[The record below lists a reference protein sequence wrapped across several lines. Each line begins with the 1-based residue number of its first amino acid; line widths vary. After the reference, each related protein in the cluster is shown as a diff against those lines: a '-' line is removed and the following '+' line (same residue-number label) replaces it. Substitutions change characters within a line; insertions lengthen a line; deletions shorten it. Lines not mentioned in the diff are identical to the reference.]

1 MSLLDQFEV
10 QFNELSYGEIVDGEL
25 SELQPVELAG
35 IINQEISRIQNELSP
50 SENVESIRLFLSP
63 HDFRRLSK
71 FETLLKDGLED
82 LVHKTWEL
90 KRIDSITNT
99 KIEIIKDSN
108 LEQGVAKSTPVIT
121 FESPIAIYTEEF
133 VEEIIQTKVYILDIN
148 GLKKDLQPGTY
159 TLGRGTEVDIQI
171 HDPGISRKHLSIQVD
186 EKVVVTDLNS
196 TNGTFLGN
204 DRVMELI
211 VEDTITFRVG
221 VTEIRIVSENRWV
234 KF

>member
-10 QFNELSYGEIVDGEL
+10 QFNELSNGEIVNGEL

-35 IINQEISRIQNELSP
+35 IVNQEIIRIQNEIVPL
-50 SENVESIRLFLSP
+50 ENVESISLSLSS
-63 HDFRRLSK
+63 HDFKRLSK

-82 LVHKTWEL
+82 LVRKSGEL
-90 KRIDSITNT
+90 KRIDAIANT
-99 KIEIIKDSN
+99 RIDILRDSS
-108 LEQGVAKSTPVIT
+108 LEQGVARSTPVIRSSSQMET
-121 FESPIAIYTEEF
+121 IAEKF
-133 VEEIIQTKVYILDIN
+133 VEQLTQSKIYVLDIN

-196 TNGTFLGN
+196 TNGTYLGQ
-204 DRVMELI
+204 DRVIELV
-211 VEDTITFRVG
+211 VEDSITFRVG
-221 VTEIRIVSENRWV
+221 VTEIRIVSETR
-234 KF
+234 

>member
-10 QFNELSYGEIVDGEL
+10 QFNELSYSEIVDGEL

-50 SENVESIRLFLSP
+50 SENVESIRLSLSP

-82 LVHKTWEL
+82 LVHKTGEL

-108 LEQGVAKSTPVIT
+108 LDQGVAKSTPVIT
-121 FESPIAIYTEEF
+121 FESPLATYTEEF
-133 VEEIIQTKVYILDIN
+133 IEEIIQTKVYVLDIN
-148 GLKKDLQPGTY
+148 GLKKDLEPGTY

-171 HDPGISRKHLSIQVD
+171 QDPGISRKHLSIQVD

-196 TNGTFLGN
+196 SNGTFLGN
-204 DRVMELI
+204 DRVMEMI
-211 VEDTITFRVG
+211 VEDTITLRVG
-221 VTEIRIVSENRWV
+221 VTEIRIVSENR
-234 KF
+234 

>member
-10 QFNELSYGEIVDGEL
+10 QFNELSNGEIVNGEL

-35 IINQEISRIQNELSP
+35 IVNQEIIRIQNEIVPL
-50 SENVESIRLFLSP
+50 ENVESISLSLSS
-63 HDFRRLSK
+63 HDFKRLSK

-82 LVHKTWEL
+82 LVRKSGEL
-90 KRIDSITNT
+90 KRIDAIANT
-99 KIEIIKDSN
+99 RIDILRDSS
-108 LEQGVAKSTPVIT
+108 LEQGVARSTPVIRSSSQIET
-121 FESPIAIYTEEF
+121 IAEKF
-133 VEEIIQTKVYILDIN
+133 VEQLTQSKIYVLDIN

-196 TNGTFLGN
+196 TNGTYLGQ
-204 DRVMELI
+204 DRVMELV
-211 VEDTITFRVG
+211 VEDSITFRVG
-221 VTEIRIVSENRWV
+221 VTEIRIVSETR
-234 KF
+234 

>member
-1 MSLLDQFEV
+1 MSLLAQFEV

-35 IINQEISRIQNELSP
+35 IINHEISRIQNELSP
-50 SENVESIRLFLSP
+50 SENVELIRLALSP
-63 HDFRRLSK
+63 HDYRRLSK

-82 LVHKTWEL
+82 LVHKTGEL
-90 KRIDSITNT
+90 KRIDSITDT
-99 KIEIIKDSN
+99 KIEILKDSN

-121 FESPIAIYTEEF
+121 FKSPLATYTEEF
-133 VEEIIQTKVYILDIN
+133 IEEIIQTKVYILDIN

-171 HDPGISRKHLSIQVD
+171 QDPGISRKHLSIQVD

-204 DRVMELI
+204 DRVMELV

-221 VTEIRIVSENRWV
+221 VTEIRIVSENR
-234 KF
+234 

>member
-10 QFNELSYGEIVDGEL
+10 QFNELSNGEIMDGEL

-35 IINQEISRIQNELSP
+35 IVNQEISRIQNELSP
-50 SENVESIRLFLSP
+50 SENVEKISIFLSP
-63 HDFRRLSK
+63 HDYRRLSK

-82 LVHKTWEL
+82 LVKKSGEL
-90 KRIDSITNT
+90 KRINSISDT
-99 KIEIIKDSN
+99 KIEIVKDSS
-108 LEQGVAKSTPVIT
+108 LEQGVAKSVPLIS
-121 FESPIAIYTEEF
+121 FESPLEIFTEEF
-133 VEEIIQTKVYILDIN
+133 SQVITQTKIYILDIN

-171 HDPGISRKHLSIQVD
+171 HDPGISRKHLSITVD

-204 DRVMELI
+204 ERVQEII
-211 VEDTITFRVG
+211 VEDTISFRVG
-221 VTEIRIVSENRWV
+221 VTEIKIVSENR
-234 KF
+234 

>member
-35 IINQEISRIQNELSP
+35 IVNQEISRIQNELSP
-50 SENVESIRLFLSP
+50 SENVELIRLALSP
-63 HDFRRLSK
+63 HDYRRLSK
-71 FETLLKDGLED
+71 FEILLKDGLED
-82 LVHKTWEL
+82 LVHKTGEL
-90 KRIDSITNT
+90 KRIDSITDT
-99 KIEIIKDSN
+99 KIEIVKDSN
-108 LEQGVAKSTPVIT
+108 LEQGVAKTTPVIN
-121 FESPIAIYTEEF
+121 FESPLEIYTEEY
-133 VEEIIQTKVYILDIN
+133 VEEIVQTKVYILDIN

-171 HDPGISRKHLSIQVD
+171 QDPGISRKHLTIQVD

-204 DRVMELI
+204 DRVMEMV

-221 VTEIRIVSENRWV
+221 VTEIRIVSENR
-234 KF
+234 

>member
-1 MSLLDQFEV
+1 VSLLDQFEV

-35 IINQEISRIQNELSP
+35 IINKEISRIQNELSP
-50 SENVESIRLFLSP
+50 SENVELIRLALSP
-63 HDFRRLSK
+63 HDYRRLSK

-82 LVHKTWEL
+82 LVHKTGEL
-90 KRIDSITNT
+90 KRIDSITDT
-99 KIEIIKDSN
+99 KIEIVKDSN
-108 LEQGVAKSTPVIT
+108 LEQGVAKTTPVIN
-121 FESPIAIYTEEF
+121 FLSPLEIYTEEY
-133 VEEIIQTKVYILDIN
+133 VEEIVQTKVYILDIN
-148 GLKKDLQPGTY
+148 GLKKDLLPGTY

-171 HDPGISRKHLSIQVD
+171 QDPGISRKHLSIQVD

-204 DRVMELI
+204 DRVMELV

-221 VTEIRIVSENRWV
+221 VTEIRIVSENR
-234 KF
+234 

>member
-50 SENVESIRLFLSP
+50 SENVESIRLSLSP

-82 LVHKTWEL
+82 LVHKTGEL

-99 KIEIIKDSN
+99 KIEIVKDSN

-121 FESPIAIYTEEF
+121 FESPLATYTEEF
-133 VEEIIQTKVYILDIN
+133 VEQIIQTKVYILDIN

-171 HDPGISRKHLSIQVD
+171 QDPGISRKHLSILVD

-196 TNGTFLGN
+196 TNGTFLGI
-204 DRVMELI
+204 DRVMELV

-221 VTEIRIVSENRWV
+221 VTEIRIVSENR
-234 KF
+234 

>member
-50 SENVESIRLFLSP
+50 SENVESIRLSLSP

-71 FETLLKDGLED
+71 FETLLRDGLED
-82 LVHKTWEL
+82 LVHKTGEL
-90 KRIDSITNT
+90 KRIDSIKNT

-108 LEQGVAKSTPVIT
+108 LEQGVAKSSPVIT
-121 FESPIAIYTEEF
+121 FESPLVTYTEEF
-133 VEEIIQTKVYILDIN
+133 EEEIVKTKVYVLDIN

-171 HDPGISRKHLSIQVD
+171 QDPGISRKHLSIQVD

-204 DRVMELI
+204 DRVMELV

-221 VTEIRIVSENRWV
+221 VTEIRIVSENR
-234 KF
+234 

>member
-50 SENVESIRLFLSP
+50 SENVESIRLSLSP

-82 LVHKTWEL
+82 LVHKTGEL

-121 FESPIAIYTEEF
+121 FESPLATYTEEF

-171 HDPGISRKHLSIQVD
+171 HDPGISRKHLSITVD
-186 EKVVVTDLNS
+186 EIVVVKDLNS
-196 TNGTFLGN
+196 TNGTFLGTE
-204 DRVMELI
+204 RVQELI

-221 VTEIRIVSENRWV
+221 VTEIKIVSETR
-234 KF
+234 

>member
-50 SENVESIRLFLSP
+50 SENVELIRLSLSP

-71 FETLLKDGLED
+71 FENLLKHGLED
-82 LVHKTWEL
+82 LVHKTGEL

-121 FESPIAIYTEEF
+121 FESPLATYTEEI
-133 VEEIIQTKVYILDIN
+133 VEEIIKTKVFILDIN

-171 HDPGISRKHLSIQVD
+171 QDPGISRKHLSIQVD
-186 EKVVVTDLNS
+186 DKVVITDLNS

-204 DRVMELI
+204 DRVMELV
-211 VEDTITFRVG
+211 VEDAITFRVG
-221 VTEIRIVSENRWV
+221 VTEIRIVSETR
-234 KF
+234 

>member
-50 SENVESIRLFLSP
+50 SENVELIRLALSP
-63 HDFRRLSK
+63 HDYRRLSK

-82 LVHKTWEL
+82 LIHKTGEL
-90 KRIDSITNT
+90 KRIDSITVT

-108 LEQGVAKSTPVIT
+108 LEQGVAKTTPIINFT
-121 FESPIAIYTEEF
+121 SPLTTYTKES
-133 VEEIIQTKVYILDIN
+133 VEEIVQTKVYILDIN

-171 HDPGISRKHLSIQVD
+171 QDPGISRKHLSIQVD

-204 DRVMELI
+204 DRVMELV
-211 VEDTITFRVG
+211 VEDTITLRVG
-221 VTEIRIVSENRWV
+221 VTEIRIVSEIR
-234 KF
+234 